1 MSEPGQLLTDQALT
15 SEQKRELLQRVLHS
29 PQFSRCSALRAFLS
43 YVTENAIAGNLE
55 LIKEQSIGSAALG
68 RGPGYDPTA
77 DNIVRVRAHE
87 LRHKLEKHFET
98 AGAHEPVII
107 SVPRGTYI
115 PEFRVRAVDAPL
127 TTDAPTVDTSP
138 SEADRVTEPHSSISK
153 FETLGSVA
161 AETAGGYRLWRYVPW
176 LFTCIFAVALILSL
190 LHNSGVRPAAKAVK
204 PQQAVRDFW
213 GPLFAEPN
221 RDVLAISADSG
232 FALWQNLS
240 NRDLN
245 LADYLSRKDLQ
256 LSPPDP
262 FMRELAARRLTS
274 PADVVVTARISELS
288 QAFGGHLV
296 SEYARN
302 INLQQFR
309 TANAVVIGS
318 RRSNPWAELFEAKLN
333 FILVRDGKTGASF
346 FRNRS
351 PKQGEATVY
360 GDSDVLASLGTEQH
374 EVDSY
379 ALIAVV
385 RGLADNGRVVL
396 LEGLN
401 MEGTQAAGETVTD
414 PARLA
419 DMLRQLGHQSGTPVP
434 PLEALLKLTSVPG
447 GYTESKA
454 IAFRY
459 LK

>member
-1 MSEPGQLLTDQALT
+1 MPEPGQSLSDRPLTT
-15 SEQKRELLQRVLHS
+15 EQKRELLQRVLHS
-29 PQFSRCSALRAFLS
+29 PQFSRCSALRAFLN

-55 LIKEQSIGSAALG
+55 LIKEQSIGAAALG
-68 RGPGYDPTA
+68 RGPGYDPSA

-87 LRHKLEKHFET
+87 LRQKLEKHFET
-98 AGAHEPVII
+98 VGACEPVVI

-115 PEFRVRAVDAPL
+115 PEFRVRTVDAPL
-127 TTDAPTVDTSP
+127 TTDSRTVDTP
-138 SEADRVTEPHSSISK
+138 AREAGVVSEPRSGMSG
-153 FETLGSVA
+153 FETPGPA
-161 AETAGGYRLWRYVPW
+161 KTAGGRKLWRYLPW
-176 LFTCIFAVALILSL
+176 FFTSLFAGALVLSL
-190 LHNSGVRPAAKAVK
+190 LHNSGMRPAAKGVK

-232 FALWQNLS
+232 FALWQDLS
-240 NRDLN
+240 NQDLN
-245 LADYLSRKDLQ
+245 LADYLARKDLQ

-274 PADVVVTARISELS
+274 PADVAVTARISALS

-302 INLQQFR
+302 VNLQQFR

-333 FILVRDGKTGASF
+333 FVLVREGKTGASV

-351 PKQGEATVY
+351 PRHGEAPVY
-360 GDSDVLASLGTEQH
+360 GDSDVLASLGTEEH

-401 MEGTQAAGETVTD
+401 MEGTQAAGEMVTD

-419 DMLRQLGHQSGTPVP
+419 EMLRQMGHQPGTPVP
-434 PLEALLKLTSVPG
+434 PLEALLRLTSVPG
-447 GYTESKA
+447 GYTDSKT

-459 LK
+459 LKK